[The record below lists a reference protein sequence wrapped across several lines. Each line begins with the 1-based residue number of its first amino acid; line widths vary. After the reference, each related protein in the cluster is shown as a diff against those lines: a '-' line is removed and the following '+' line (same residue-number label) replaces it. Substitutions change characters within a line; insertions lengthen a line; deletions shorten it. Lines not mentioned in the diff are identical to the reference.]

1 MDITFIYIYIFFTLN
16 MKGIEK
22 KRSIKIYKIKETTI
36 FFISKLKFT
45 SRIIKKK
52 QK

>member
-1 MDITFIYIYIFFTLN
+1 

-36 FFISKLKFT
+36 FFTSKLKFT

-52 QK
+52 TEMIIHPWEE